1 MLMTTLVLTACAGGQ
16 RRAEAPPPEPAWED
30 TKAGPVFPAWLGLTA
45 EQEPEVAA
53 LLERAK
59 RAGEPLLFAG
69 EGVAR
74 ALASSARRCDVN
86 DVTFLELRL
95 EGLVAAG
102 QNTWKVVIDA
112 VNELHALLTP
122 EQRRAV
128 SAYLLERNERNR
140 SQRRSPD
147 RGSIG
152 DAQQKMGLDLDL
164 TFAQITKLLLRL
176 NSLRGTYEDK
186 TEPWLGH
193 YRAAVAAFAQDDFDL
208 REQPVAKAPIF
219 EIARDLTLQAYT
231 QVITIFDDAQCE
243 AIGTFIQRKLDER
256 AREQEEDAAEQRAS
270 ERKAAEQAHD
280 EPPPGA
286 ADPDV
291 VGP

>member
-1 MLMTTLVLTACAGGQ
+1 MRTATSWGLILMATLALTACAGGQ
-16 RRAEAPPPEPAWED
+16 RSAEAPPPEPAWED
-30 TKAGPVFPAWLGLTA
+30 TKAGPVFPEWLELTA
-45 EQEPEVAA
+45 EQEPKVVT

-59 RAGEPLLFAG
+59 RAGDPLVFAA

-95 EGLVAAG
+95 EALVAAG
-102 QNTWKVVIDA
+102 QNARSVVVDT

-128 SAYLLERNERNR
+128 SAYLLDRNKRNR
-140 SQRRSPD
+140 SQRRRPD
-147 RGSIG
+147 RGSIS

-164 TFAQITKLLLRL
+164 TFGQITKLLLRL
-176 NSLRGTYEDK
+176 NSLRGSFEDK
-186 TEPWLGH
+186 TEPWMAH
-193 YRAAVAAFAQDDFDL
+193 YRAAVAAFAHDDFDL

-231 QVITIFDDAQCE
+231 QVITIFDEGQCE
-243 AIGTFIQRKLDER
+243 AIGAYIQRKLDQR
-256 AREQEEDAAEQRAS
+256 AREAAE
-270 ERKAAEQAHD
+270 EETD

-286 ADPDV
+286 ADPAV